1 MHNIHGNVTVEQA
14 LKKGKWQL
22 IYMTVL
28 LLLVTMGAVWLGV
41 FLLPDYDGW
50 LIGVAY
56 CIFAL
61 LAICIVPGLYYYT
74 MLPRWRIWAFTN
86 VRNVHE
92 LKQRAIL
99 ARILYE
105 DNSLSTRLQ
114 IMNERQREQLRQL
127 QHKFEQPDEFV
138 DDLTVLFETVYT
150 SEKSLKTGLILP
162 FVFLIAGGVMFYL
175 EEYGTAI
182 MCVCVATFVCFL
194 HFRAV
199 GRLKGATLTLSN
211 DGITTKNA
219 GFHPWQVIEE
229 EKILVIGGDST
240 TFLLAY
246 NVAGEKIQIFLSD
259 YTAPPKDVDHL
270 LRVYRGRYEAQNRK
284 KMGLPKNF

>member
-1 MHNIHGNVTVEQA
+1 MSENVTVKQA
-14 LKKGKWQL
+14 LRKGMWQL
-22 IYMTVL
+22 MYAPL
-28 LLLVTMGAVWLGV
+28 LLL
-41 FLLPDYDGW
+41 
-50 LIGVAY
+50 
-56 CIFAL
+56 FAL
-61 LAICIVPGLYYYT
+61 MGLYGLGLYLFSEANVQETWVAIVYGIGGMLLALFLPFVYYYIK
-74 MLPRWRIWAFTN
+74 LPRWRIWAFTN

-105 DNSLSTRLQ
+105 DDSFLIRFQ

-150 SEKSLKTGLILP
+150 SEKNLKTGLILP
-162 FVFLIAGGVMFYL
+162 FVFLITGGVMCYL

-182 MCVCVATFVCFL
+182 MCVWVAMFVCFL

-229 EKILVIGGDST
+229 EKILVIGSDST

-259 YTAPPKDVDHL
+259 YTAPPKDVDYL

-284 KMGLPKNF
+284 K